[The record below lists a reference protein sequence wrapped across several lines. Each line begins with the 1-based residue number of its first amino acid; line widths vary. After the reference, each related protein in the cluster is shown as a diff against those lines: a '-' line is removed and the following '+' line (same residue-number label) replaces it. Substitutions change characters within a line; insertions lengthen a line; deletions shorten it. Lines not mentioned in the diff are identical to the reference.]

1 MKLLGGI
8 PRRSYIACSGGVD
21 SMAALSFVRNN
32 PQNKTEVLFY
42 DHGTPTSK
50 KAYIFLK
57 QYCKENNIKFISSK
71 LECDMPTGVSKE
83 AFWRE
88 QRYAF
93 LSYFKEKP
101 IIMAHHLDDVVETY
115 VFSMI
120 NGNDFLIPYS
130 NKNIIRPFLLTKKE
144 DMVNWCER
152 KGAPWVE
159 DDTNSVNDY
168 ARNRIRNVIPP
179 EIKKINPG
187 IQKVVAKKVK
197 QDYNNNYM
205 VSSEPATK

>member
-152 KGAPWVE
+152 KGAPY
-159 DDTNSVNDY
+159 TY
-168 ARNRIRNVIPP
+168 L
-179 EIKKINPG
+179 
-187 IQKVVAKKVK
+187 
-197 QDYNNNYM
+197 
-205 VSSEPATK
+205 